1 MVGCSVLEINL
12 CCIPLGPGKLSM
24 VAPMN
29 VEDADEDFP
38 PHFQTATGK
47 AF

>member
-1 MVGCSVLEINL
+1 
-12 CCIPLGPGKLSM
+12 M